1 MDGRDL
7 MQSAPWVTR

>member
-7 MQSAPWVTR
+7 MQSVPWVTR